1 MKKSPLVGISL
12 RNGAI
17 AGVLAA
23 GLLIVLFYIGR
34 HPMLIM
40 PYADF
45 RVLLFGIFIF
55 FTLKEFRDSY
65 QEGVLH
71 FFQGMAGSFI
81 MVMTAAVLSALLV
94 WFFSA
99 IQPDF
104 ITEFVKQGL
113 ASAKLQFEQ
122 ASTEAEKTG
131 LRVILDSIPAT
142 NGRSMAKQHFA
153 QSLIIGLFVSIILSI
168 ILRKQP
174 KPI

>member
-1 MKKSPLVGISL
+1 MKKSPLIGISL

-65 QEGVLH
+65 QSGFLH
-71 FFQGMAGSFI
+71 FFHGMVGSFI
-81 MVMTAAVLSALLV
+81 MVMTAAVLSAMLI
-94 WFFSA
+94 WAYTA
-99 IQPDF
+99 INPDF
-104 ITEFVKQGL
+104 ITEFIKQGL
-113 ASAKLQFEQ
+113 AQAKFQYEQ

-131 LRVILDSIPAT
+131 LSVILDNIPST

-168 ILRKQP
+168 VLRKQP

>member
-12 RNGAI
+12 RNGLI
-17 AGVLAA
+17 AGILAA
-23 GLLIVLFYIGR
+23 VLLIALFYIGR

-45 RVLLFGIFIF
+45 RVVLFGIFIF

-65 QEGVLH
+65 QEGILH
-71 FFQGMAGSFI
+71 FFQGMVGSFI
-81 MVMTAAVLSALLV
+81 MIMTAAVLSALFV
-94 WFFSA
+94 WAFA
-99 IQPDF
+99 ELQPDF
-104 ITEFVKQGL
+104 ITEFIKQGL
-113 ASAKLQFEQ
+113 ESAKIQYAQ
-122 ASTEAEKTG
+122 ASTETEKNG
-131 LRVILDSIPAT
+131 LRVILENIPAT

-174 KPI
+174 KL